1 MFIFLGDE
9 SELEIFVRQKSFQTR
24 FLFSAASVQQPAP
37 SASAAPACATPPSPA
52 GSCKLL

>member
-9 SELEIFVRQKSFQTR
+9 SELEIFVIQKFFQTN
-24 FLFSAASVQQPAP
+24 FLLSAASVQQPAP